1 MDIFTWIG
9 PRDVRQAEQWAQRQ
23 HAWAAEAHQ
32 ADTGRIWLRLRERE
46 DARATIGIVL
56 RDANGFVALD
66 AEGRKVAE
74 GKLTQVLDAL
84 ARECRDGSIRVAEH

>member
-9 PRDVRQAEQWAQRQ
+9 PRDVRTAEQWASRR

-32 ADTGRIWLRLRERE
+32 ADTGRIFLRLRERE
-46 DARATIGIVL
+46 DARATIGLVI

-66 AEGRKVAE
+66 AEGRRVAE
-74 GKLTQVLDAL
+74 GKLTHVLEAL
-84 ARECRDGSIRVAEH
+84 ARERRDGSIRAAAH